1 MKKNKYCAVFLT
13 IILCMNFISC
23 EKDSEKFAKEEYNI
37 HIDEAGTLRLLIP
50 SKEDFGGYYRKYK
63 SLKLTGQINQ
73 EDLDAAIDFM
83 VYAETIDMK
92 DVSIV
97 EGERLDGTKTPKNVI
112 TSLGTPTCA
121 YTTGSTNQGYG
132 TLILPNDLEEYW
144 GGGLGIK
151 NITFPNTLR
160 ILGDFSNPSMTSIVL
175 PDGVTEIG
183 DGAFGYSWELTS
195 ITLSTN
201 LVKIGGGAFCVCK
214 KLTDI
219 SIPDKVTEIGHTAF
233 LSCDKLQEVWLS
245 KSLTQIGYEAF
256 RGCSNLKKVH
266 VKSSTP
272 PSTNN
277 RYIFDGGN
285 SIELFVPKGSR
296 ELYRNDP
303 YWRDVQYITEE

>member
-1 MKKNKYCAVFLT
+1 
-13 IILCMNFISC
+13 MNFISC

-201 LVKIGGGAFCVCK
+201 LVKIGDGAFCVCK

-219 SIPDKVTEIGHTAF
+219 SIPDKVTEIGHTVF
-233 LSCDKLQEVWLS
+233 SSCEKLQEVWLS

-256 RGCSNLKKVH
+256 KGCSNLKKVH

-296 ELYRNDP
+296 ELYRNNP

>member
-160 ILGDFSNPSMTSIVL
+160 ILGDFSNPSMYL
-175 PDGVTEIG
+175 
-183 DGAFGYSWELTS
+183 
-195 ITLSTN
+195 
-201 LVKIGGGAFCVCK
+201 
-214 KLTDI
+214 
-219 SIPDKVTEIGHTAF
+219 
-233 LSCDKLQEVWLS
+233 
-245 KSLTQIGYEAF
+245 
-256 RGCSNLKKVH
+256 
-266 VKSSTP
+266 
-272 PSTNN
+272 
-277 RYIFDGGN
+277 
-285 SIELFVPKGSR
+285 
-296 ELYRNDP
+296 
-303 YWRDVQYITEE
+303 